1 MPASGGLPAINT
13 VTLGAPLRWLGRAWS
28 DLWKAPFA
36 CLAYGLML
44 AIASACLVTWM
55 FASGGALPAVIVT
68 CGFVFIAPLLAM
80 GFYEAGRLLSLNR
93 KPTLGD
99 LFFVRSAF
107 RSDIA
112 YLGLALVFIFFIW
125 GEIARIVYGLS
136 TYRLHR
142 TAEELIAFATGT
154 PEGHGMLISGS
165 VIGAVIAYLTYCIV
179 VVSIPMLLRR
189 DSDFFVATVTS
200 VRSVARNPGPMA
212 LWALIIAALTAV
224 SIGTAFVGLIIT
236 FPVLG
241 LASWHAYRD
250 LVVSA
255 PERDTCR

>member
-1 MPASGGLPAINT
+1 MQTSGGLPAINT
-13 VTLGAPLRWLGRAWS
+13 VTPGAPFQWLGRAWS

-44 AIASACLVTWM
+44 AIASACLVAWM
-55 FASGGALPAVIVT
+55 FASGGALLAVIVT
-68 CGFVFIAPLLAM
+68 CGFVFVAPLLAM

-93 KPTLGD
+93 KPRLGD
-99 LFFVRSAF
+99 LIFVRSAF

-112 YLGLALVFIFFIW
+112 YLGLVLVMIFFIW

-142 TAEELIAFATGT
+142 TADELIAFAVDT
-154 PEGHGMLISGS
+154 PEGHGMLISGTI
-165 VIGAVIAYLTYCIV
+165 IGGVIAYLTYCIV

-189 DSDFFVATVTS
+189 ESDFFVAIVTS
-200 VRSVARNPGPMA
+200 VRAVTRNPGPMA
-212 LWALIIAALTAV
+212 LWALIIAGLTAISV
-224 SIGTAFVGLIIT
+224 GTAFVGLIIT

-250 LVVSA
+250 LVASA
-255 PERDTCR
+255 PEEDTRR

>member
-1 MPASGGLPAINT
+1 MQASGGLPAINT
-13 VTLGAPLRWLGRAWS
+13 VTLGAPFGWLQRAWS

-55 FASGGALPAVIVT
+55 LASGGALLAVIVT
-68 CGFVFIAPLLAM
+68 CGFVFVAPLLAM

-99 LFFVRSAF
+99 LIFVRSAF
-107 RSDIA
+107 RNDIA
-112 YLGLALVFIFFIW
+112 YLGLALVMIFFIW

-136 TYRLHR
+136 TNRLHR
-142 TAEELIAFATGT
+142 TADELIAFALGT
-154 PEGHGMLISGS
+154 PEGHGMLISGTI
-165 VIGAVIAYLTYCIV
+165 IGAAIAYLTYCIV
-179 VVSIPMLLRR
+179 VVSIPMLLGR

-200 VRSVARNPGPMA
+200 VRAVTRNPGPMA
-212 LWALIIAALTAV
+212 LWALIIAALTAFSV
-224 SIGTAFVGLIIT
+224 VTAFVGLIIT

-255 PERDTCR
+255 PEEDARR

>member
-1 MPASGGLPAINT
+1 LPASGGLPAINT

-93 KPTLGD
+93 KPRLGD
-99 LFFVRSAF
+99 LLFVRSAF

-154 PEGHGMLISGS
+154 PKGHGMLISGS